1 MMRAAGFWILA
12 ALGLGAPLGDRL
24 AAALHDQ
31 RFAAVGLGLLISAL
45 ALAPS
50 DREGRGTLR
59 VLLSTLLG
67 ALLIQ
72 VVPLP
77 LGDGWDDVLA
87 LGTFTGIGALFFSL
101 GIASHFRGG
110 GRAVALYAVIGAPTT
125 LFAAIANA
133 LPNGAPAVIAGGLS
147 QILEIV
153 AFAVFIYT
161 LLPTARPK
169 AVRG

>member
-50 DREGRGTLR
+50 DGEGRETLR
-59 VLLSTLLG
+59 ALLSTLLG

-87 LGTFTGIGALFFSL
+87 LGTFTGIGALFFAL
-101 GIASHFRGG
+101 GIAPTSA
-110 GRAVALYAVIGAPTT
+110 AVAAPSRSITGSAKYSGHCAYRIRGAV
-125 LFAAIANA
+125 
-133 LPNGAPAVIAGGLS
+133 
-147 QILEIV
+147 
-153 AFAVFIYT
+153 
-161 LLPTARPK
+161 K
-169 AVRG
+169 